1 MPSVK
6 PKPQL
11 IYISYQDIWYNP
23 ISAHYIL
30 YSHEK
35 CQQFFRLLSI
45 FFFSLHSFLHEM
57 SFGKKG
63 VSSWCYMACLFY
75 HCGAEEAPFVMNEF
89 IHEQCWGDV
98 ENMSHNI
105 SWIMICIYIFKHLAF
120 AINASDFRMSPTN
133 KVRKLK
139 GRYSTI
145 QKKEVCFEQNTPN
158 KLNRLYSSV
167 FHAEFGYIIIFL
179 ISVMASKWG
188 HSKVSLVFC
197 SMKYRSICVAA

>member
-1 MPSVK
+1 MFDTTLLLLLLLTWKVSTIFPS
-6 PKPQL
+6 
-11 IYISYQDIWYNP
+11 SFN
-23 ISAHYIL
+23 
-30 YSHEK
+30 
-35 CQQFFRLLSI
+35 

-57 SFGKKG
+57 SFDKKG

-120 AINASDFRMSPTN
+120 AINASYFRMSPTN

-139 GRYSTI
+139 GRYSTT
-145 QKKEVCFEQNTPN
+145 QKKEVCLEQNTPN
-158 KLNRLYSSV
+158 KLNRHLAWP
-167 FHAEFGYIIIFL
+167 FTP
-179 ISVMASKWG
+179 
-188 HSKVSLVFC
+188 
-197 SMKYRSICVAA
+197 

>member
-1 MPSVK
+1 MIGLSQSQAVSPYYFFTYLILKAYHIYQLVIYQCFQELVYKGAQKMPSVK

-98 ENMSHNI
+98 ENLSHNI
-105 SWIMICIYIFKHLAF
+105 SCIYIFLSIWHLPSMPLTSGCHQLTKCESWKG
-120 AINASDFRMSPTN
+120 AIPQFRKRRFVLSKIPRTN
-133 KVRKLK
+133 
-139 GRYSTI
+139 
-145 QKKEVCFEQNTPN
+145 
-158 KLNRLYSSV
+158 
-167 FHAEFGYIIIFL
+167 
-179 ISVMASKWG
+179 
-188 HSKVSLVFC
+188 
-197 SMKYRSICVAA
+197 